1 MSSKEEI
8 QVKISADVEPLQK
21 EMSELNKKLRST
33 GYSLKQVE
41 QALRLDP
48 TNVDALNKK
57 FELTQRLAEQTTQ
70 KLKLMK
76 QRLEQ
81 MKENGENITNAQEF
95 EKLQIEIMKT
105 ESSLKKASNAKEM
118 FENGFKTATI
128 INAFSNVK
136 NAIDSVINT
145 VMKIGNGI
153 YETANVYAELEA
165 ESAKFNS

>member
-57 FELTQRLAEQTTQ
+57 F
-70 KLKLMK
+70 
-76 QRLEQ
+76 
-81 MKENGENITNAQEF
+81 
-95 EKLQIEIMKT
+95 
-105 ESSLKKASNAKEM
+105 
-118 FENGFKTATI
+118 
-128 INAFSNVK
+128 
-136 NAIDSVINT
+136 
-145 VMKIGNGI
+145 
-153 YETANVYAELEA
+153 
-165 ESAKFNS
+165 